1 MKSII
6 VGTAGHI
13 DHGKTAL
20 VKALTGIDADRLE
33 EEKRRGITID
43 LGFANMDLQM
53 AGDRAE
59 NDAAKNPANNDPAK
73 NDPAKGGE
81 TLRIG
86 FVDVP
91 GHERFVRN
99 MLAGVGGIDLVLL
112 VIAADEGIKPQT
124 REHFD
129 ILQLLGVRR
138 GITVLTKA
146 DAVDAETLEVVR
158 LEVQEFLRGTFLD
171 NPKSDD
177 SEFDGAKIRENAE
190 SEKSEFL
197 DRAGSN
203 QSKSIVAVSSRTG
216 AGLEELKRAL
226 VAAAGEVTARDSK
239 ALVRLPIDR
248 VFTMKGFGTVVTGTL
263 VAGTIRAEDELEVF
277 PTGQRVR
284 VRGVQVHG
292 QVAEAAVA
300 GQRTAL
306 NLAGASTED
315 LARGMTLAPP
325 ETFRTTRVV
334 DVKMRLLASAP
345 RALKDGARV
354 HFHSYTM
361 ESVGE
366 VRLYEARK
374 MDHTQLHDSPV
385 TTSTSRAQNA
395 REIGPPLVREF
406 AESPTLAAKNA
417 ARMGHLRSV
426 GRPELF
432 PGGEAFAQ
440 IRLAEAALLMPGDRF
455 ILRQFSPVVTIG
467 GGVVLDAAPMTDPK
481 GVRKLQKAAGA
492 AIPAFVQSMEEF
504 GAGRAV
510 AILAR
515 RVARRG
521 MRGLT
526 LAEAVAETGWWRAQV
541 VEIAQALIKD
551 GLLVRFQD
559 RLFGKHEFEL
569 AQAGVLDAV
578 SGFHGKNPLSA
589 GMSKG
594 ELQDELQ
601 RALEMSAE
609 LFAAAVESLARAKK
623 LELVN
628 ELVRLPGRGVVMKD
642 EEAESKKTIEAAFAT
657 AGLKVPA
664 LQEVI
669 AGLKIDKVRAQKIVT
684 LLLRDR
690 VLVKVSDELV
700 FHRGALEQL
709 RRDLAAHKTKSA
721 KIDVAKFKELTGVSR
736 KYAIPLLEYLDRE
749 RVTRRVGD
757 VREIL

>member
-43 LGFANMDLQM
+43 LGFAHMDLP
-53 AGDRAE
+53 AANDGAAS
-59 NDAAKNPANNDPAK
+59 DAAKDLAKSDPAR
-73 NDPAKGGE
+73 NDLTRKAE

-112 VIAADEGIKPQT
+112 VIAADESIKPQT

-138 GITVLTKA
+138 GITVLTKS
-146 DAVDAETLEVVR
+146 DTVDAETLEVVR

-171 NPKSDD
+171 EPKADNSKADNRKSLD
-177 SEFDGAKIRENAE
+177 PAGLDAAQSW
-190 SEKSEFL
+190 EKS
-197 DRAGSN
+197 
-203 QSKSIVAVSSRTG
+203 QSIVAVSSLTG

-226 VAAAGEVTARDSK
+226 VAAAGEVKARDSG

-263 VAGTIRAEDELEVF
+263 VAGTIRPEDELEVF
-277 PTGQRVR
+277 PTGRQVR

-292 QVAEAAVA
+292 QAADAALA

-354 HFHSYTM
+354 HFHSHTM
-361 ESVGE
+361 ETVGE
-366 VRLYEARK
+366 VRLYESREP
-374 MDHTQLHDSPV
+374 DPTVLDSEV
-385 TTSTSRAQNA
+385 KT
-395 REIGPPLVREF
+395 
-406 AESPTLAAKNA
+406 PTLTANNA
-417 ARMGHLRSV
+417 VRMGHPQPGAFGKIPTARAKD
-426 GRPELF
+426 GREMGHLGAAGRAQLF
-432 PGGEAFAQ
+432 PGAEGFAQ
-440 IRLAEAALLMPGDRF
+440 VRLAEAALLLPGDRF

-467 GGVVLDAAPMTDPK
+467 GGVVVDAAPMIDPR
-481 GVRKLQKAAGA
+481 GVRKLEKAAGA
-492 AIPAFVQSMEEF
+492 AIPAFTQRMEAF
-504 GAGRAV
+504 GSGRGG
-510 AILAR
+510 AILTG
-515 RVARRG
+515 RVTRRG

-526 LAEAVAETGWWRAQV
+526 LAEAVAETGRRRAEI
-541 VEIAQALIKD
+541 VETAGALIED
-551 GLLVRFQD
+551 GMLVRFQD
-559 RLFGKHEFEL
+559 RLFAQHEFEL
-569 AQAGVLDAV
+569 AQAGVLEAV
-578 SGFHGKNPLSA
+578 SGFHKENPLSA

-594 ELQDELQ
+594 EIQDELQ
-601 RALEMSAE
+601 RALEMAPE

-623 LELVN
+623 LELVH

-642 EEAESKKTIEAAFAT
+642 VEAESKKTIEEAFAG

-669 AGLKIDKVRAQKIVT
+669 AGLKIDKGRAQKIVT

-690 VLVKVSDELV
+690 VLVKISEELV

-709 RRDLAAHKTKSA
+709 RRELAGYKTKSA